1 MEESQ
6 PTVYIL
12 GTSERPRVSG
22 LERLM
27 SKIDSEEEKEMKNV
41 RELWEVF
48 IRYLKRCDF
57 TRTDGKLKT
66 ESENQYKINGWK
78 KNKEVGDF
86 EVHRGK
92 ECLKT

>member
-6 PTVYIL
+6 PIIYIL
-12 GTSERPRVSG
+12 ATSERPHVSD

-27 SKIDSEEEKEMKNV
+27 SKIDSEEEKQMKNV
-41 RELWEVF
+41 HELWEVF

-66 ESENQYKINGWK
+66 ERVRKSI
-78 KNKEVGDF
+78 
-86 EVHRGK
+86 
-92 ECLKT
+92 